1 MGPPRSARPYF
12 IGGTLVAA
20 IALILMPSSHE
31 LWMAASLL
39 WMLDAAVNVSMEPFR
54 AFVGDLLPEKQRKVG
69 YAMQSVLIGAGAV
82 ISSALPWILKQFGVS
97 DAAAPGTIPDTVR
110 YAFISGAI
118 VYVLAVTYTVV
129 TTREYPPENMDE
141 LRREQARARNPFAAF
156 VDIVKGVGSMPRTMI
171 ELAFVQFFTWIAL
184 FLMWI
189 YFGVG
194 VAKHIFNAPTGTPE
208 YEQASAWAGVCFS
221 VYNGVAFVFAFALLG
236 LTRVFS
242 AKAIH
247 TVCLLLGALGL
258 ASYGLSM
265 LGVPFSKNALLIP
278 MVGVGIAWAS
288 ILSMPYAMLSSALPR
303 EKMGFYMGVFNFFIV
318 LPQILAAVA
327 FGPLMKAALN
337 DNALSAIVIG
347 GGCMALAA
355 VATLFVKDAR
365 QHRPPDRPSNLS
377 PKTKKPC
384 KRRAFSSKW
393 SGGESNSR
401 PHHCERCALPTELPP
416 QHAGRGLLARG
427 GFYPA
432 PARLSRRRAPEV
444 NSRPTGL
451 QRPLGTRANPEPPSV
466 GGVHY

>member
-1 MGPPRSARPYF
+1 MASALATHDRPPMSMVGILNMCFGFFGIQFGWGLQMANMSSIYDRLGAKESDIPLLWLAAPLTGFIVQPIVGYYSDRTWGRLGRRRPYF

-20 IALILMPSSHE
+20 IALFLMPSSHE

-355 VATLFVKDAR
+355 VATLFVKE
-365 QHRPPDRPSNLS
+365 RPATQAS
-377 PKTKKPC
+377 
-384 KRRAFSSKW
+384 
-393 SGGESNSR
+393 
-401 PHHCERCALPTELPP
+401 
-416 QHAGRGLLARG
+416 
-427 GFYPA
+427 
-432 PARLSRRRAPEV
+432 
-444 NSRPTGL
+444 
-451 QRPLGTRANPEPPSV
+451 
-466 GGVHY
+466 

>member
-1 MGPPRSARPYF
+1 MASAPATHDRPPMSMVGILNMCFGFFGIQFGWGLQMANMSSIYDRLGAKADEIPILWLAAPLTGFIVQPIVGYYSDRTWGRLGRRRPYF

-20 IALILMPSSHE
+20 IALILMPNSHA
-31 LWMAASLL
+31 LWMAAMLL

-82 ISSALPWILKQFGVS
+82 ISSALPFLLKQFGVS
-97 DAAAPGTIPDTVR
+97 DQAPPGTIPDTVR
-110 YAFISGAI
+110 FAFIIGAI
-118 VYVLAVTYTVV
+118 VYVLAVTWTVV

-194 VAKHIFNAPTGTPE
+194 IAKHIFNAPVGSPE
-208 YEQASAWAGVCFS
+208 YEDATAWGGVCFS
-221 VYNGVAFVFAFALLG
+221 VYNGVAFVFAFALLA

-265 LGVPFSKNALLIP
+265 LDVTFSKNALLIP

-347 GGCMALAA
+347 GGCMFLAA
-355 VATLFVKDAR
+355 IFTLFVKE
-365 QHRPPDRPSNLS
+365 RPV
-377 PKTKKPC
+377 
-384 KRRAFSSKW
+384 
-393 SGGESNSR
+393 
-401 PHHCERCALPTELPP
+401 
-416 QHAGRGLLARG
+416 Q
-427 GFYPA
+427 PA
-432 PARLSRRRAPEV
+432 A
-444 NSRPTGL
+444 
-451 QRPLGTRANPEPPSV
+451 
-466 GGVHY
+466 